1 MATYEITAPDGQAYE
16 VTAPDN
22 ASEATVLA
30 YAKTQFEKP
39 SVSTTQTATK
49 RETTIAE
56 DIAANPLTRFA
67 LGAASPV
74 LGLGEWL
81 PGKAG
86 EVIAQNNRE
95 LQRIIEA
102 GKQGQSEAMQFA
114 GGAADVAGN
123 ILSPASLGMMKA
135 LPVAKTLPQLFG
147 QGAATGA
154 VSGAMV
160 PTGSSDIADK
170 ASAAGI
176 GAAVGGVATPVISK
190 VLGGVTNLVAPTISE
205 SARDTAAGRLVAK
218 AAGDRKEAVASAL
231 MGQKSGE
238 TAAETALPAGSS
250 ELTAL
255 QSLLKGNKGTE
266 FGDVARE
273 EAAKRMAA
281 LKGVTPDLAAEEA
294 NRAAGSSPFYAAAYK
309 QLVKADSQLAQLA
322 SNPYFKSAQRES
334 SDLIDAKGIDF
345 KTAPIE
351 YLQNVKMGLDKML
364 NRKGDTALGAGEYK
378 EVAKLKRDLVDW
390 MEKRSPLY
398 EVARKQF
405 ARLSEPVNQAKVL
418 GEMASVLEK
427 PTGGER
433 ASPFLNV
440 LGRGEESL
448 IKSSTGVPRYVIG
461 DLQKVLTKDQ
471 FDVVQGI
478 AGKLKA
484 NAEISAREA
493 EGMKSALEAIRATE
507 SKDVRLP
514 ALVNY
519 KIGIINNLLNRLEG
533 AGGKRVETRA
543 AELMLPGRGKELSG
557 LMTNAINNPQGW
569 VGSVPRTQGLFMNP
583 LLRQAYEEKMLTGE
597 QQ

>member
-1 MATYEITAPDGQAYE
+1 MADKYSSFLEGETPSKYDSFLESGSSASAAP
-16 VTAPDN
+16 TISLPKIN
-22 ASEATVLA
+22 
-30 YAKTQFEKP
+30 
-39 SVSTTQTATK
+39 

-67 LGAASPV
+67 LGAASPI

-86 EVIAQNNRE
+86 EIIAQNNRE
-95 LQRIIEA
+95 LQKIIEA

-114 GGAADVAGN
+114 GGTADFAGSM
-123 ILSPASLGMMKA
+123 LSPASLGMMKA

-147 QGAATGA
+147 QGALTGA
-154 VSGAMV
+154 ASGAMT
-160 PTGSSDIADK
+160 PTGSSDISDK
-170 ASAAGI
+170 ATAVGI
-176 GAAVGGVATPVISK
+176 GSAIGGVATPIISK
-190 VLGGVTNLVAPTISE
+190 VLGGVTNLVGPTISD
-205 SARDTAAGRLVAK
+205 SARDTAAGRLVVK
-218 AAGDRKEAVASAL
+218 ALGDRKEAGTAAL
-231 MGQKSGE
+231 LNQKPGE
-238 TAAETALPAGSS
+238 TAAEAMLPVGSS
-250 ELTAL
+250 EVTAL
-255 QSLLKGNKGTE
+255 QALLKGNKGTE

-281 LKGVTPDLAAEEA
+281 LKNVTPDLAAAEE
-294 NRAAGSSPFYAAAYK
+294 NRVIGSTPFYTAAYK

-322 SNPYFKSAQRES
+322 SNPYFKAAQRES
-334 SDLIDAKGIDF
+334 SDLIEAKGVDF

-351 YLQNVKMGLDKML
+351 YLQNVKLGLDKML
-364 NRKGDTALGAGEYK
+364 NRKGDTALGTGEYK
-378 EVAKLKRDLVDW
+378 EVAMLKRDLVDW

-398 EVARKQF
+398 AAARKQF
-405 ARLSEPVNQAKVL
+405 ARLSAPVNQAKVL
-418 GEMASVLEK
+418 GEMTSVLEK

-433 ASPFLNV
+433 VTPFLNV

-448 IKSSTGVPRYVIG
+448 IKSSTGVPRYVVG

-478 AGKLKA
+478 ASKLRS
-484 NAEISAREA
+484 NSEISTREA

-514 ALVNY
+514 SLVNY

-533 AGGKRVETRA
+533 AGGKKVESRA

-557 LMTNAINNPQGW
+557 LMTSVIQNPMGW
-569 VGSVPRTQGLFMNP
+569 VGSTPRSQGMFINP
-583 LLRQAYEEKMLTGE
+583 LLRQAYEEQMLTGAE
-597 QQ
+597 